1 MKKIVYSAMG
11 LGFVLLVA
19 AGCAGLTETAVVRT
33 ASVTGRVL
41 DINSNPVRD
50 AKVSC
55 DGQIFYT
62 TNTGAYQ
69 FTEIKTGQTEVVAET
84 NQDGTNYR
92 GRTWVN
98 NFDGEQRSSGNI
110 IVAPTNQLGDVA
122 GTVRDRDGFVL
133 QDVQVYAYSGA
144 GSAQRAFSDE
154 NGNYRLRDLI
164 GGVTYEVRAM
174 ARGYRSDW
182 DAVSVV
188 ALNTTNLN
196 LNLGNPGSP
205 SLTPPQNLDVVT
217 WVSKIIPAAPGMGDH
232 VEWMKSHMAGTK
244 TGKPTP
250 ITSTTTKALRGDIV
264 VESELIWD
272 EQRFDELLGWGI
284 YRGNGASGALAGLQ
298 FYADPLSAYFFDAGL
313 NPSSSYNYAVTTL
326 EADYPDFPSSTES
339 AFSNRVS
346 VSTLSELVATSATF
360 SPLTFH
366 WQSGSGATS
375 YVVYVFDRFPAVG
388 VDSIWNNEGAPT
400 ASTNLAYSG
409 PVLEAGRTHY
419 YMVLGL
425 ANGNKSRTISGLVSF
440 VP

>member
-1 MKKIVYSAMG
+1 MKKVICSAVG

-19 AGCAGLTETAVVRT
+19 AGCAGLTEPVVRT
-33 ASVTGRVL
+33 SMVTGRVL
-41 DINSNPVRD
+41 DLNSNPVRD

-62 TNTGAYQ
+62 TNSGAYQ
-69 FTEIKTGQTEVVAET
+69 FTEVKTGQTEVVAET
-84 NQDGTNYR
+84 TQDGTTYR

-110 IVAPTNQLGDVA
+110 IVAPLNQLGDVA
-122 GTVRDRDGFVL
+122 GTVRDRDGALL

-144 GSAQRAFSDE
+144 GSAQRAFTDAD
-154 NGNYRLRDLI
+154 GNYRLRDLV
-164 GGVTYEVRAM
+164 GGITYEVRAM

-182 DAVSVV
+182 DTVNIT
-188 ALNTTNLN
+188 ALSTKTLN
-196 LNLGNPGSP
+196 LNLGTPGSP
-205 SLTPPQNLDVVT
+205 GLTPPQNLGVTT
-217 WVSKIIPAAPGMGDH
+217 WVSKIIPAAPGKGDH
-232 VEWMKSHMAGTK
+232 VEWVKNHFAGGK
-244 TGKPTP
+244 TAKPTP
-250 ITSTTTKALRGDIV
+250 INSASTKALRGDII

-284 YRGNGASGALAGLQ
+284 YRGNGSSGALTGLE

-313 NPSSSYNYAVTTL
+313 NPSSTYNYAVTTL

-339 AFSNRVS
+339 AFSNRV
-346 VSTLSELVATSATF
+346 VATTLSELVATSATTA
-360 SPLTFH
+360 PLTFH
-366 WQSGSGATS
+366 WLSGSGATS

-388 VDSIWNNEGAPT
+388 VDSIWNNEGSPT
-400 ASTNLAYSG
+400 ASTSLAYSG
-409 PVLEAGRTHY
+409 PALESGRTHY
-419 YMVLGL
+419 YLVLGL